1 MSSCEIGFLGKFYL
15 ECYNPDGSLAWKEEF
30 PNGTT
35 TAGLNSIESVY
46 FAAGSQI
53 TTWYL
58 GLIDNAGFSSL
69 NASDTMG
76 SHGGWAES
84 TAYSE
89 SVRQTWSPG
98 AASGGV
104 ITNGTAASFTMN
116 ATATI
121 KGAFLTSSNT
131 KGGTTGTLWAT
142 GAFDSNQ
149 AVVSGQVL
157 KVTYT
162 CTATGA

>member
-1 MSSCEIGFLGKFYL
+1 MECKMGFKGRFDF
-15 ECYNPDGSLAWKEEF
+15 ECRNKDGTLAWKKSI

-35 TAGLNSIESVY
+35 TAGLNSNLNVY
-46 FAAGSQI
+46 FGAGTQI

-58 GLIDNAGFSSL
+58 GLIDNSGFSEV
-69 NASDTMG
+69 ASGDTAS
-76 SHGGWAES
+76 SHGGWNES

-121 KGAFLTSSNT
+121 KGAFLISNST

-142 GAFDSNQ
+142 GLFDTAQTLS
-149 AVVSGQVL
+149 SGQVL

-162 CTATGA
+162 CTTTGA